1 MCFSFPSHPS
11 FELDDFAAGKAEM
24 TVRVTE
30 SLSKSK
36 RLWFGV
42 LWLSSLLDFVV
53 GIQEKTKGAPMPPPP
68 RASSP
73 SSQISCGQQS
83 GRRAH
88 PLAELHNEVNDIVV
102 LTGFAEW
109 HDSGTLGKVAHDG
122 NLAADILDVDSCPE
136 LPEQPRL
143 EMLLRASSS
152 RVSRSMQR

>member
-1 MCFSFPSHPS
+1 
-11 FELDDFAAGKAEM
+11 M

-30 SLSKSK
+30 SLRRSRNKPQNG
-36 RLWFGV
+36 RE
-42 LWLSSLLDFVV
+42 DF
-53 GIQEKTKGAPMPPPP
+53 IQKLAAGNNPVEELT
-68 RASSP
+68 
-73 SSQISCGQQS
+73 
-83 GRRAH
+83 

-102 LTGFAEW
+102 LKGFAEW

-122 NLAADILDVDSCPE
+122 NLAADILDIDSRPE